1 MSILFLRYLMTNP
14 QLRPHCHHL
23 HHLYHVHPILSF
35 KVRRFKAHRMW
46 QLIEASQIIYE
57 MFKISTLILFQ
68 TIEATWILVWF
79 RFSLWCPILLDVQG
93 IQIKYFRLHR
103 CLHHLLH
110 HPSHNSI
117 LLDPMA
123 IFLAPQ
129 YRTME
134 ITFTIHHQHHC
145 LIMHT
150 ICSHHHRVHQVLR
163 ISSHICH
170 PNPNKEHNLGI
181 VILPIL
187 RDISTMDMTEDPI
200 HSTGDITLMID
211 GITLT
216 IEGGVS
222 MMEGIILMLE
232 DITSMMDHITM
243 MIEGITSMEDKCI
256 LKLWIEEGFLHILD
270 QIPRIQTILTM
281 GDPWTIRQVHAPGGQ
296 CRLGDQSILLAPDI
310 QWILRFPMK
319 EVGGGMED
327 TTIMI
332 DFIDD
337 WAEALCLDTQNHAE
351 PHLRITVMD

>member
-1 MSILFLRYLMTNP
+1 
-14 QLRPHCHHL
+14 
-23 HHLYHVHPILSF
+23 
-35 KVRRFKAHRMW
+35 
-46 QLIEASQIIYE
+46 

-79 RFSLWCPILLDVQG
+79 RFSLRCPILLDVQG
-93 IQIKYFRLHR
+93 IQIKYFHRHR

-117 LLDPMA
+117 LLDPME

-150 ICSHHHRVHQVLR
+150 ICIHHHRIHQVLQ

-170 PNPNKEHNLGI
+170 PNPIKEYNLGI
-181 VILPIL
+181 VILPIP
-187 RDISTMDMTEDPI
+187 RDISIMDMTEDPI

-216 IEGGVS
+216 IEGGIS

-243 MIEGITSMEDKCI
+243 MIEGITSMIEDKCT

-270 QIPRIQTILTM
+270 QIPRIQTILIM
-281 GDPWTIRQVHAPGGQ
+281 GGPWTIRQVLVPGGQ
-296 CRLGDQSILLAPDI
+296 CRLGDRSFLLAPDI

-319 EVGGGMED
+319 EVGGGKED
-327 TTIMI
+327 TIMI

-337 WAEALCLDTQNHAE
+337 
-351 PHLRITVMD
+351 